1 MLSTQ
6 EGTQLQ
12 HPRHKRI
19 ALHLHAGI
27 QNPCVWS
34 SGAAGLHV
42 PYPHVTTLQTP

>member
-12 HPRHKRI
+12 HPQKLI

-27 QNPCVWS
+27 QNPCAWS

-42 PYPHVTTLQTP
+42 PYPHITTLQMP